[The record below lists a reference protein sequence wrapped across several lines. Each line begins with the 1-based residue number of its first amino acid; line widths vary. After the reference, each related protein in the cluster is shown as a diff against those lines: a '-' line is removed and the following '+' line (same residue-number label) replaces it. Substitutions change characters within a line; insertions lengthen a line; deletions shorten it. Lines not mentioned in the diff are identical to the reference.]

1 MTFEPTLFNAHKL
14 NHYHLLFPSPKKK
27 KKKKRP
33 PLCVA
38 RDKYLLESIKTRST
52 PRSRNSLDLSRK

>member
-1 MTFEPTLFNAHKL
+1 MNAREGRGVFDMIFEPTLFNANKL

-38 RDKYLLESIKTRST
+38 RDKYLL
-52 PRSRNSLDLSRK
+52 